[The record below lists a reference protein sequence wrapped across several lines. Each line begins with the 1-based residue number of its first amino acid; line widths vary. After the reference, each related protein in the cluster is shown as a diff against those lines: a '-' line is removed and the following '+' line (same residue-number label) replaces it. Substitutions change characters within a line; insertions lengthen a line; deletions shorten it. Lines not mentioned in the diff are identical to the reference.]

1 MMSARTERKQAGAAV
16 TDMASPGGCQTAA
29 PPVRAAGRVPDFAL
43 ALERCGSGAAVLAL
57 TGEIDLYRAP
67 EIEVALA
74 EATGHEPYGD
84 RRTLASNGRA
94 SDGGQLRGDEVHH
107 LTVDL
112 RSVTFIDS
120 TMVALLLAASRR
132 QQARGAELSV
142 LVGSQTPMTAFEVTG
157 VDRLLAI
164 SRDEDGQ
171 YGPRR
176 DLPDLARARVGRER
190 STEP

>member
-1 MMSARTERKQAGAAV
+1 MMSARTEGRQAGAAV
-16 TDMASPGGCQTAA
+16 TDRGSPGGCQTAA
-29 PPVRAAGRVPDFAL
+29 QPVRAAGRVPDFAL
-43 ALERCGSGAAVLAL
+43 ALERCGSGAVLAL

-74 EATGHEPYGD
+74 EATGGEPYGD
-84 RRTLASNGRA
+84 RRTLASNRRA

-120 TMVALLLAASRR
+120 TMLALLLAASRR

-142 LVGSQTPMTAFEVTG
+142 LVGPQTPMTAFEVTG

-171 YGPRR
+171 CGPRR
-176 DLPDLARARVGRER
+176 DLPDLARARVGQER